1 MGATW
6 TKRGKSFRVAIH
18 SYGERRYVTVR
29 SKADAEGL
37 VREIR
42 RQELAGVN
50 VLEAV
55 KSARAATPAASSFH
69 TVKTAVLDFIESQVR
84 AGELRESTALNYR
97 NRCTKWLFPT
107 LGDVPVDRLTREQI
121 GGVIRT
127 IREAGRSSG
136 IRRGVINPLRG
147 CLQYM
152 IETKVLPG
160 PNPCAD
166 LKWFVGRKR
175 EAQTN
180 GNVPFFTVEEMPKVL
195 DAFKALH
202 PRWHPFVL
210 TGFLGGLRYGEIA
223 ALHRDDLDAKHS
235 ILTVQRGMSSGK
247 IGQTKTN
254 KVRHVKVSPMLLRA
268 LQAHMEAMALD
279 AQAGSGR
286 PSRGD

>member
-1 MGATW
+1 MESGGALMGATW

-127 IREAGRSSG
+127 SRPIERYPA
-136 IRRGVINPLRG
+136 RRHQPAAWLLAVHDRNEGAARPQSRRRPEVVRG
-147 CLQYM
+147 
-152 IETKVLPG
+152 P
-160 PNPCAD
+160 
-166 LKWFVGRKR
+166 
-175 EAQTN
+175 
-180 GNVPFFTVEEMPKVL
+180 
-195 DAFKALH
+195 
-202 PRWHPFVL
+202 
-210 TGFLGGLRYGEIA
+210 
-223 ALHRDDLDAKHS
+223 
-235 ILTVQRGMSSGK
+235 
-247 IGQTKTN
+247 
-254 KVRHVKVSPMLLRA
+254 
-268 LQAHMEAMALD
+268 QA
-279 AQAGSGR
+279 
-286 PSRGD
+286 